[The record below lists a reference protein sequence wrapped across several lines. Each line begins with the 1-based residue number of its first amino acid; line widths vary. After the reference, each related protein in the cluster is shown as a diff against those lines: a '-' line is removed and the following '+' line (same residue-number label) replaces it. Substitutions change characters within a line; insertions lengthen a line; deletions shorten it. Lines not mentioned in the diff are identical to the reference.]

1 MIIGTA
7 SKNRPLFLAVNNNP
21 VERITCLTLPGINI
35 SNNLRWDVH
44 VDVLCVKVESR
55 LYFLYCLNVMD
66 CQLMIFLGI
75 WIGGLT
81 SPFHTCSKWLI
92 LGCVETCCRHNSSP
106 SHLTI
111 HNCFWISQTGL
122 TQTLSNG
129 GWWDILKLHFS
140 TW

>member
-1 MIIGTA
+1 VIIGTA

-66 CQLMIFLGI
+66 CQLMIFLMALYEFCI
-75 WIGGLT
+75 IIT
-81 SPFHTCSKWLI
+81 HSH
-92 LGCVETCCRHNSSP
+92 SSAR
-106 SHLTI
+106 L
-111 HNCFWISQTGL
+111 F
-122 TQTLSNG
+122 
-129 GWWDILKLHFS
+129 
-140 TW
+140 